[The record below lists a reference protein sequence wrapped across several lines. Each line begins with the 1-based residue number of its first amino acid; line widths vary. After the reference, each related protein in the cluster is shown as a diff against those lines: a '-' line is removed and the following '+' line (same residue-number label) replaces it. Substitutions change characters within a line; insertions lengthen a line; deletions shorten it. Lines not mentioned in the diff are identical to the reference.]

1 MIFNVY
7 SRSLSD
13 KEKSSFKNAESA
25 VWHALE
31 YFPELEKRSICIYFC
46 ARESAPGDSPAS
58 FIPLNHPHYRSKI
71 MHLKIVTEFSI
82 VFSKQMISLEEI
94 DRFFIIC
101 HEFEHVIQYIRS
113 KKEYLYSCIL
123 RDYGCDEIGFLTSEV
138 PSEIDA
144 DRKAKGILV
153 RIYGQEK
160 VDEFIKRIS
169 SSSDVLKQIYGDDI
183 GSLNLSESYVFEKE
197 VMKMWNEYEM
207 NDKLEKLKGE
217 RSTFARRILENY
229 AFANE

>member
-1 MIFNVY
+1 
-7 SRSLSD
+7 
-13 KEKSSFKNAESA
+13 
-25 VWHALE
+25 
-31 YFPELEKRSICIYFC
+31 
-46 ARESAPGDSPAS
+46 
-58 FIPLNHPHYRSKI
+58 